1 MKEIL
6 LPSIIKSTSF
16 KRPIFSVFFDE
27 VSDSEKL
34 QPIVRSAFHQYPL
47 TSINLTTGRSHY
59 VFMVNNC
66 WPETKKNLWG
76 PRRKLWKWHIKFTSL
91 SEYLNRVKWNVNWCM
106 WYFLALMGHLKP
118 FCMKLLSA
126 RGH

>member
-6 LPSIIKSTSF
+6 LPRIIKSTSF

-66 WPETKKNLWG
+66 WPETKK
-76 PRRKLWKWHIKFTSL
+76 KSM
-91 SEYLNRVKWNVNWCM
+91 RVKKKAMEMTYQTYISFWI
-106 WYFLALMGHLKP
+106 
-118 FCMKLLSA
+118 SQ
-126 RGH
+126 